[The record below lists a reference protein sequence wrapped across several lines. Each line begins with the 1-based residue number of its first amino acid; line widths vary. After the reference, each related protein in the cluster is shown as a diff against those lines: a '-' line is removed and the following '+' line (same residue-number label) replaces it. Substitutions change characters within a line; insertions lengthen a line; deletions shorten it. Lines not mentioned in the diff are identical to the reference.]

1 MLSVGDAKQIVQ
13 RQQLQAGHDRFTTK
27 AKMFHDKEWMRPG
40 AADQRIC
47 ALRNRMKPMTR
58 QIDRASQ

>member
-27 AKMFHDKEWMRPG
+27 AKMFHDKEWMRP
-40 AADQRIC
+40 APPIN
-47 ALRNRMKPMTR
+47 ALVG
-58 QIDRASQ
+58 